1 MTAGKYVFR
10 IRPLPTL
17 IMLILVTLF
26 SSLGVWQLER
36 AEFKRELARTMDERN
51 ALPPV
56 SLVYAQV
63 DPEEL
68 RYRHAQA
75 LGVFDADR
83 QFFIENRRYGSRTGF
98 HVITPLRLTGSD
110 ALLLV
115 NRGWV
120 EAPPGGGLPEAAVP
134 EGEVTVTGMVY
145 EPSPPAITLHAGP
158 EAARGWGSRW
168 PYMTVELFRATV
180 DSPVVPMLLLLE
192 RGAPHGFV
200 RDWPREEPK
209 VGMHIGYAIQWFA
222 FALIVM
228 VIYLRLSLSAKAVM
242 KEAP

>member
-1 MTAGKYVFR
+1 MTAGKYEFR

-26 SSLGVWQLER
+26 SSLGAWQLQR
-36 AEFKRELARTMDERN
+36 ADYKRELARIMVERSES
-51 ALPPV
+51 PPV
-56 SLVYAQV
+56 MIEHDRVASE
-63 DPEEL
+63 DL
-68 RYRHAQA
+68 RYRHAVA
-75 LGVFDADR
+75 VGSFDADR
-83 QFFIENRRYGSRTGF
+83 QFYIENRRHGSRTGF
-98 HVITPLRLTGSD
+98 HVITPLRIARGD

-120 EAPPGGGLPEAAVP
+120 EAPAGGGLPESTVP
-134 EGEVTVTGMVY
+134 EGEVTVTGLVY
-145 EPSPPAITLHAGP
+145 EPSLPAITLHGGAD
-158 EAARGWGSRW
+158 AARGWGSRW

-180 DSPVVPMLLLLE
+180 DVPVVPMLLLLD
-192 RGAPHGFV
+192 RDAPHGYI

-222 FALIVM
+222 FALIVI